1 MRLFFFGVVICSGL
15 LAMPPM
21 PGNTRRVHFPGRVE
35 RPEKVAKVTDR
46 PRRFLVILVDFDDK
60 PHQHPVIE
68 FDKLLFGT
76 NSRSLRDYFR
86 EVSYGNLTVEGE
98 VFGWVRLS
106 NLYSSYL
113 GDSFGIYGSFPHNSQ
128 GLVRDLVLEVDD
140 QIDFSLYDWDDDGFV
155 DGLMVVHSG
164 PGAEETGSHHDI
176 WSHKWQLSDPV
187 FGSPGPIETQ
197 DGVSVDVFS
206 IQPERFSDGSL
217 VSIGVF
223 CHEFG
228 HILGLPDLYDTDYS
242 SSGLGIFCLMAGGG
256 WARASESEPYG
267 SSPVHIC
274 AWGKYFLGWVRPESV
289 EVGGVDS
296 LFAFIPASA
305 NERAVFRI
313 LNNPGGP
320 DWSLAG
326 TGSGE
331 YFLVE
336 NRQPIK
342 FDRGLPGGGLL
353 ILHIDESC
361 SNNDNEH
368 HPLVGILR
376 ADRSPSFALGP
387 NERGSDAQLW
397 KESDTGV
404 RNFTIPST
412 AFYDGVQSGVVIE
425 KISSSGEA
433 MSAVLR
439 IAPLFLGRVYSFPN
453 PVIPPRGNSQATI
466 VYTPTDSERLANK
479 FPPFRVKIYNIA
491 GEPVRVLKA
500 EPEINRVHRAAYWD
514 LRNSRGKPVT
524 SGLYFYVVELEDEGV
539 KEEGIGRLTIIR

>member
-1 MRLFFFGVVICSGL
+1 MRLFLFVVLWLSGL

-21 PGNTRRVHFPGRVE
+21 PGNTRQVLFPAQVE
-35 RPEKVAKVTDR
+35 KPEKVAMRTDY
-46 PRRFLVILVDFDDK
+46 PRRLLVVLVDFTDHS
-60 PHQHPVIE
+60 HQHASAE
-68 FDKLLFGT
+68 FGKLLFGT
-76 NSRSLRDYFR
+76 NNRSLRDYFR
-86 EVSYGNLTVEGE
+86 EVSYGNLTVGGE

-106 NLYSSYL
+106 NPYSSYL

-128 GLVRDLVLEVDD
+128 GLVRDLVLALDD
-140 QIDFSLYDWDDDGFV
+140 EIDFSRYDGDGDGFV
-155 DGLMVVHSG
+155 DALMVVHAG
-164 PGAEETGSHHDI
+164 PGAEETGSRGDI

-187 FGSPGPIETQ
+187 FGSPGPIRTQ

-217 VSIGVF
+217 VSVGVF

-242 SSGLGIFCLMAGGG
+242 SSGLGIFCLMARGG
-256 WARASESEPYG
+256 WARASQSEPYG

-289 EVGGVDS
+289 EVGVIDS
-296 LFAFIPASA
+296 LFAFIPAGA
-305 NERAVFRI
+305 TQGTIFRI
-313 LNNPGGP
+313 LSNPDGT
-320 DWSLAG
+320 DWTPSG

-336 NRQPIK
+336 NRQPFN

-353 ILHIDESC
+353 ILHIDESRP
-361 SNNDNEH
+361 NNDNEQR
-368 HPLVGILR
+368 PLVGILR
-376 ADRSPSFALGP
+376 ADRSPSFAIGP

-404 RNFTIPST
+404 RNFTTPST
-412 AFYDGVQSGVVIE
+412 AFYDGVQSGVVVE
-425 KISSSGEA
+425 KISPSGEV
-433 MSAVLR
+433 MTAVLR
-439 IAPLFLGRVYSFPN
+439 IAPLFLGRVYVFPN

-500 EPEINRVHRAAYWD
+500 EPEINRAHRAAYWD

-539 KEEGIGRLTIIR
+539 KEEMSGRLTVIR

>member
-1 MRLFFFGVVICSGL
+1 MRLFLFVVVILGGL
-15 LAMPPM
+15 WAMPPM
-21 PGNTRRVHFPGRVE
+21 PGNARRVLFPGQVE
-35 RPEKVAKVTDR
+35 KPEKVALPTDH
-46 PRRFLVILVDFDDK
+46 PRRLLVVLVDFLDQ
-60 PHQHPVIE
+60 PQQHQSANFE
-68 FDKLLFGT
+68 QLLFGS
-76 NSRSLRDYFR
+76 NRRSLRDYFR

-128 GLVRDLVLEVDD
+128 GLVRDLVLAADD
-140 QIDFSLYDWDDDGFV
+140 QVDFSRYDGDGDGFV
-155 DGLMVVHSG
+155 DALMVVHAG
-164 PGAEETGSHHDI
+164 PGAEETGSRQDI

-187 FGSPGPIETQ
+187 FGSPGPVKTQ

-256 WARASESEPYG
+256 WARASQSEPYG

-289 EVGGVDS
+289 EVGVIDS

-305 NERAVFRI
+305 NQGMVFRI
-313 LNNPGGP
+313 LENPGGA
-320 DWSLAG
+320 DWSPAG
-326 TGSGE
+326 IGSGE

-336 NRQPIK
+336 NRQPLN
-342 FDRGLPGGGLL
+342 FESGLPGGGLL
-353 ILHIDESC
+353 ILHIDESRPD
-361 SNNDNEH
+361 NDNEKR
-368 HPLVGILR
+368 PLVGLLR

-404 RNFTIPST
+404 RNFTTPST
-412 AFYDGVQSGVVIE
+412 SFYDGVQSGVVIE
-425 KISSSGEA
+425 KISPSGEV

-439 IAPLFLGRVYSFPN
+439 IAPLFLGRVYAFPN
-453 PVIPPRGNSQATI
+453 PVIPPRGNTKATI

-491 GEPVRVLKA
+491 SEPVRVLKS
-500 EPEINRVHRAAYWD
+500 EPEINRAHRAAYWD
-514 LRNSRGKPVT
+514 LKNSRGKPVT

-539 KEEGIGRLTIIR
+539 KEEGVGRLTVIR

>member
-1 MRLFFFGVVICSGL
+1 
-15 LAMPPM
+15 M
-21 PGNTRRVHFPGRVE
+21 PGNARRVLFPGQVE
-35 RPEKVAKVTDR
+35 KPEKVALPTDH
-46 PRRFLVILVDFDDK
+46 PRRLLVVLVDFPDQ
-60 PHQHPVIE
+60 PHQHQSANFE
-68 FDKLLFGT
+68 QLLFGS
-76 NSRSLRDYFR
+76 NRRSLRDYFR
-86 EVSYGNLTVEGE
+86 EVSYGNLIVEGE

-113 GDSFGIYGSFPHNSQ
+113 GDSFGIYGFFPHNSQ
-128 GLVRDLVLEVDD
+128 GLVRDLVLAVDD
-140 QIDFSLYDWDDDGFV
+140 QIDFSRYDGDGDGFV
-155 DGLMVVHSG
+155 DGLMLVHAG
-164 PGAEETGSHHDI
+164 PGAEETGSRQDI

-187 FGSPGPIETQ
+187 FGSPGPVKTQ

-228 HILGLPDLYDTDYS
+228 HLLGLPDLYDTDYS

-256 WARASESEPYG
+256 WARASQSEPYG
-267 SSPVHIC
+267 SSPVHIS

-289 EVGGVDS
+289 EVGVIDS

-305 NERAVFRI
+305 NQGRVFRI
-313 LNNPGGP
+313 LENPGGA
-320 DWSLAG
+320 DWSPAG

-336 NRQPIK
+336 NRQPLN
-342 FDRGLPGGGLL
+342 FERGLPGGGLL
-353 ILHIDESC
+353 ILHIDESRPD
-361 SNNDNEH
+361 NDNEKR
-368 HPLVGILR
+368 PLVGLLR
-376 ADRSPSFALGP
+376 ADRAPSFALGP

-404 RNFTIPST
+404 RNFTTPST

-425 KISSSGEA
+425 KISPSGEV

-439 IAPLFLGRVYSFPN
+439 IAPLFLGRVYAFPN
-453 PVIPPRGNSQATI
+453 PVISPRGNTKATI

-491 GEPVRVLKA
+491 NEPVRVLKS
-500 EPEINRVHRAAYWD
+500 EPEINRAHRAAYWD
-514 LRNSRGKPVT
+514 LKNSRGKPVT

-539 KEEGIGRLTIIR
+539 KEEEVGRLTVIR